1 MTWTVGECSY
11 LAVGEPT
18 ALTKDDETGAVWV
31 AVLDADGY
39 PGDWATLDLPSAG
52 EGYDLRWL
60 GSVIVVSPDGAH
72 LFATGWQKGSGAG
85 GGAASFDLT
94 Y

>member
-1 MTWTVGECSY
+1 MRSRR
-11 LAVGEPT
+11 PR
-18 ALTKDDETGAVWV
+18 
-31 AVLDADGY
+31 DGY
-39 PGDWATLDLPSAG
+39 PGEWATLDLPSAG

-72 LFATGWQKGSGAG
+72 LFATGWQKTSGAG